1 MEIRLRMRWCRIIPC
16 AGALWLACAWGGL
29 AQTGAGSLSPAPRM
43 PELRQIDPGR
53 DGAAWKRIDSVRQRL
68 PAELRPRNNFAWA
81 VAKIDGLD
89 KVEYFAHSRI
99 QTLDDLSAEVAA
111 PIADISLKP
120 VPESAKF
127 KVLCVNQNGA
137 VDGDDCWRRDVD
149 TECKILED
157 LAARLP
163 AAAAAGR
170 LRLYT
175 ELYPCPSCWN
185 VMIQFLAVYSNV
197 QMQVLYR
204 TP

>member
-1 MEIRLRMRWCRIIPC
+1 MRWCRLIPC
-16 AGALWLACAWGGL
+16 AGAIGLACVWGGR
-29 AQTGAGSLSPAPRM
+29 AQTNCGPVAAPPRV

-53 DGAAWKRIDSVRQRL
+53 DATAWERIDFVRQRL
-68 PAELRPRNNFAWA
+68 PAEFRPRNNFAWA

-99 QTLDDLSAEVAA
+99 QTLDDMSAEVAA

-120 VPESAKF
+120 APETAKF

-137 VDGDDCWRRDVD
+137 VDGDDCWWRDVD

-157 LAARLP
+157 VAARLP
-163 AAAAAGR
+163 DSAVAGR

-185 VMIQFLAVYSNV
+185 VMIQFLATYSNV